1 MRIQRLSFDFF
12 GRFTGK
18 AFDFGEAKRPSD
30 FHVIYGPNEAGK
42 TTVMEG
48 YLRLLYGFP
57 HREPYGFQHRRQNLR
72 IAGVLELDGET
83 RSFTRL
89 PSRTGN
95 LRGEAWTTLPET
107 AIASHMGGLSL
118 EDYRNLL
125 CLDDETIEKGGDDIA
140 NARGDIGRL
149 LFSAAAGV
157 ADLNAVLAQAQSQ
170 ANNLYRKRASSTRVA
185 ESKRELGEIDRQ
197 IKGLDVSASAW
208 RKLKEALQAAENE
221 EADARTARD
230 DLRVEQAQTAALSRA
245 LPNLG
250 ELDRLLDEIADYSDY
265 PERID
270 INSEDLVSLKTEQ
283 GKTEAEVQRLK
294 GEIEKAEKERTDIVP
309 DEERLALAGRLDD
322 LDELR
327 SRMTTAKLDLPR
339 RRRAHKDAEANMAR
353 IARELGAPEGCDVT
367 RMVKSPADIAALE
380 SVRDAMRDA
389 STAKEAE
396 AREIGRLQTRV
407 MDARNAHKALL
418 DNAPPQNGLLELLS
432 RFDADT
438 LASAAAAA
446 RQAVASSE
454 ESLQDAL
461 DALSV
466 VGCAFA
472 VLPDCQVD
480 QSTAK
485 DLAERHAGLM
495 EKFARSEETLERHEE
510 DVAVKTAKIA
520 KLAASVGVASD
531 EDARNARDRRDVL
544 WQAHRDKLTAE
555 SADAFEP
562 SMKQVDDIEGARL
575 AHATKLGE
583 LRQLEQALV
592 AAETREAKTKEN
604 LEKLKLQASRIE
616 ARVEDM
622 ASAIGRPKLSPAG
635 FSDWVERH
643 GLAAAAQRQKVR
655 LAEQHRATLEQAEC
669 LHEALRPLVSLEN
682 PTFEAALA
690 AARRIAEEERR
701 QQDKQNAASDTEAD
715 LEEQLQGRR
724 PELAALDETAG
735 KASETWVAIVQE
747 LFGGLLP
754 HDTLAG
760 AFGQLRDTREHDVKR
775 LQAAR
780 QVSAMEH
787 DQRQFADAMITL
799 NVRYDLDE
807 DDPLEAFRL
816 LRDEAEQAQADKIRH
831 DNLSAKIEDDMQ
843 KLQDLEAQRQDI
855 DRRVGELGA
864 LFPETADTGTLD
876 ALRITVVKAQDIITK
891 RARITDL
898 EGQIRTELSVRMIDE
913 ARTMLE
919 NASAPALAAKA
930 KSLEAD
936 LESAEARLSAATV
949 ARANAARDV
958 GAVTGNAEIAELV
971 ERRTTLRMQIEETI
985 LDYLE
990 RNFGLRLAEE
1000 AIRRYRDKH
1009 RSGMMEATEHA
1020 FSELTTGAY
1029 EKLLT
1034 QPDGSSEILLA
1045 VDANGT
1051 PKQIGDM
1058 SKGTRFQLYL
1068 ALRAAAYEQMV
1079 WQGVQLP
1086 FFCDDV
1092 FETFDDD
1099 RTRAACR
1106 LMERIGRSGQAIYL
1120 THHRHVVEIAKEV
1133 CDAQPII
1140 HEL

>member
-48 YLRLLYGFP
+48 YLRLLYGF
-57 HREPYGFQHRRQNLR
+57 QHRRQNLR

-95 LRGEAWTTLPET
+95 LRGEAWATLPDT

-208 RKLKEALQAAENE
+208 RKFKEALQAAENE

-250 ELDRLLDEIADYSDY
+250 ELDRLRDEIADYSDY

-270 INSEDLVSLKTEQ
+270 INSEDIVSLKTEQ
-283 GKTEAEVQRLK
+283 GKAEAEVQRLK

-309 DEERLALAGRLDD
+309 DEERLALAGRLDN

-339 RRRAHKDAEANMAR
+339 RRRAHKDAEADMAR

-389 STAKEAE
+389 STAKKTE
-396 AREIGRLQTRV
+396 AREIGRLQTRI

-418 DNAPPQNGLLELLS
+418 DNAPPQTGLLELLS

-438 LASAAAAA
+438 LAPAAAAA

-454 ESLQDAL
+454 ESLQ

-480 QSTAK
+480 QSTVK

-495 EKFARSEETLERHEE
+495 EQFARSEETLERHEE

-562 SMKQVDDIEGARL
+562 LMKQVDDIEGARL

-604 LEKLKLQASRIE
+604 LEKLKLQAR
-616 ARVEDM
+616 
-622 ASAIGRPKLSPAG
+622 
-635 FSDWVERH
+635 
-643 GLAAAAQRQKVR
+643 
-655 LAEQHRATLEQAEC
+655 
-669 LHEALRPLVSLEN
+669 
-682 PTFEAALA
+682 
-690 AARRIAEEERR
+690 
-701 QQDKQNAASDTEAD
+701 
-715 LEEQLQGRR
+715 
-724 PELAALDETAG
+724 
-735 KASETWVAIVQE
+735 
-747 LFGGLLP
+747 
-754 HDTLAG
+754 
-760 AFGQLRDTREHDVKR
+760 
-775 LQAAR
+775 
-780 QVSAMEH
+780 
-787 DQRQFADAMITL
+787 
-799 NVRYDLDE
+799 
-807 DDPLEAFRL
+807 
-816 LRDEAEQAQADKIRH
+816 
-831 DNLSAKIEDDMQ
+831 
-843 KLQDLEAQRQDI
+843 
-855 DRRVGELGA
+855 
-864 LFPETADTGTLD
+864 
-876 ALRITVVKAQDIITK
+876 
-891 RARITDL
+891 
-898 EGQIRTELSVRMIDE
+898 
-913 ARTMLE
+913 
-919 NASAPALAAKA
+919 
-930 KSLEAD
+930 
-936 LESAEARLSAATV
+936 
-949 ARANAARDV
+949 
-958 GAVTGNAEIAELV
+958 
-971 ERRTTLRMQIEETI
+971 
-985 LDYLE
+985 
-990 RNFGLRLAEE
+990 
-1000 AIRRYRDKH
+1000 
-1009 RSGMMEATEHA
+1009 
-1020 FSELTTGAY
+1020 
-1029 EKLLT
+1029 
-1034 QPDGSSEILLA
+1034 
-1045 VDANGT
+1045 
-1051 PKQIGDM
+1051 
-1058 SKGTRFQLYL
+1058 RFQ
-1068 ALRAAAYEQMV
+1068 
-1079 WQGVQLP
+1079 
-1086 FFCDDV
+1086 
-1092 FETFDDD
+1092 
-1099 RTRAACR
+1099 
-1106 LMERIGRSGQAIYL
+1106 
-1120 THHRHVVEIAKEV
+1120 
-1133 CDAQPII
+1133 
-1140 HEL
+1140 